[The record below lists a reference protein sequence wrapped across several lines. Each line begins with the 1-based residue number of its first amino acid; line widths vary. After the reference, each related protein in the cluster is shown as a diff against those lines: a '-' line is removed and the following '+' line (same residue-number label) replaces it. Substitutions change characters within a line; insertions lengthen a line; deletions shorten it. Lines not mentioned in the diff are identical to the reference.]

1 MVRGWIVDLNLTC
14 SNCLVSLSFFS
25 FSSSSLGAAIASG
38 KLDIVKWFVDH
49 GASVTSR
56 SSMGCTP
63 MIIAS
68 QGNGGA
74 LDDSKVDGV
83 GTGNSFLAIMQY
95 LYDKGA
101 QEDVHL
107 PMNDGST
114 PMHYVAYNGDVEA
127 AKWLQSLEVSFTTR
141 AQDSRT
147 PMLCAAMMGCVEM
160 LDYLYY
166 NGAGSDVN
174 EMYFGGTYSLI
185 HIACANGRLRALKW
199 LVR

>member
-1 MVRGWIVDLNLTC
+1 
-14 SNCLVSLSFFS
+14 
-25 FSSSSLGAAIASG
+25 
-38 KLDIVKWFVDH
+38 
-49 GASVTSR
+49 
-56 SSMGCTP
+56 

-83 GTGNSFLAIMQY
+83 GTGNSFLAIMKY

-127 AKWLQSLEVSFTTR
+127 AKWLQSWRSRSPPEHKTR
-141 AQDSRT
+141 A
-147 PMLCAAMMGCVEM
+147 PPCCAP
-160 LDYLYY
+160 
-166 NGAGSDVN
+166 
-174 EMYFGGTYSLI
+174 
-185 HIACANGRLRALKW
+185 R
-199 LVR
+199 